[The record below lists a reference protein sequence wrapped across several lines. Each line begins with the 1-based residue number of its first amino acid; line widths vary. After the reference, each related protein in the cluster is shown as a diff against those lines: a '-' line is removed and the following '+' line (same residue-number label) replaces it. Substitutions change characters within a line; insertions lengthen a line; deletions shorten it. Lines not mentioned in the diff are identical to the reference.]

1 MESAAGIYGECL
13 IAVVLTG
20 TGTDGTQGARAVRR
34 AGGTVVVQDPESA
47 EFRGMPASIG
57 PNTVDI
63 VARLD
68 RIGVVL
74 RDLLSGV
81 EADEGP
87 GPEEER
93 QSLEQFLEEL
103 REQRGMDFTSYKT
116 PTILRRLKRR
126 MVATETGNI
135 EEYAEYLGKHP
146 EEYRWLIN
154 AFLIKVTEF
163 FRDPELFEYLREE
176 VLPELLADAR
186 EGGSQEIR
194 VWSAGCATGE
204 EAYSLAI
211 LISEALGSEA
221 GLFNVRI
228 FATDV
233 DDEAVEFARHGYYPA
248 SALTGLSEEQLER
261 YFSREGSQYQVKKQI
276 RSMIVFGEHDLAR
289 RSPFPR
295 IDLVVSRNVLI
306 YFTAELQRRALQLFA
321 YSLRD
326 GCYLVLGK
334 AETTSPLGQF
344 FTPRHRQHKVY
355 RRQGE
360 RFLMPPVAPASLAP
374 PKQRPRRERS
384 FMPGA
389 RDTSELR
396 RELRQARLAD
406 ESLLNGMPV
415 GLVVDR
421 RYDIQAINAA
431 ARRIF
436 SIHGVAVGEDL
447 LHLLRNVPYAE
458 VRRAIDVAFRDG
470 EYVRTED
477 FTVEDPATGESRYL
491 QISCRSQRDEGE
503 EGPAW
508 TVVVMINDITDIVE
522 NRHVLEERLEETQ
535 RDFEQFRS
543 EVAEETSRRKGQN
556 ERLVETNR
564 QLEEANRELNGLND
578 ELRVTNEESMLS
590 TEEAQA
596 AAEEVE
602 TLNEELQATNEEL
615 ETLNEE
621 LQATVEELNVTN
633 DDLQARS
640 VELQDFARTR
650 EQERQESEKS
660 RQRLE
665 ATLRSMSDSVL
676 AVGPEG
682 EVLFCND
689 AFIETFG
696 EIRDDESAAELLGN
710 FALLDEKGEGLA
722 HEKTPRVRAARGE
735 SFDMRFAVADEG
747 GTRRLF
753 DARAR
758 SIEVGETNG
767 GVIVIREIVG

>member
-1 MESAAGIYGECL
+1 MTKDRSFSHLVVVGSSAGGIEALSQLVSVLPEDFPAPIVIAQHLDPNSESHLKEILSRKSALPVRTVTDHDPLEAGVVFVVPANRHVNVSDSEIELVEDGAGRPMPSVDRLMESAAGIYGECL

-126 MVATETGNI
+126 MVATET
-135 EEYAEYLGKHP
+135 
-146 EEYRWLIN
+146 
-154 AFLIKVTEF
+154 
-163 FRDPELFEYLREE
+163 
-176 VLPELLADAR
+176 
-186 EGGSQEIR
+186 
-194 VWSAGCATGE
+194 
-204 EAYSLAI
+204 
-211 LISEALGSEA
+211 
-221 GLFNVRI
+221 
-228 FATDV
+228 
-233 DDEAVEFARHGYYPA
+233 
-248 SALTGLSEEQLER
+248 
-261 YFSREGSQYQVKKQI
+261 
-276 RSMIVFGEHDLAR
+276 
-289 RSPFPR
+289 
-295 IDLVVSRNVLI
+295 
-306 YFTAELQRRALQLFA
+306 
-321 YSLRD
+321 
-326 GCYLVLGK
+326 
-334 AETTSPLGQF
+334 
-344 FTPRHRQHKVY
+344 
-355 RRQGE
+355 
-360 RFLMPPVAPASLAP
+360 
-374 PKQRPRRERS
+374 
-384 FMPGA
+384 
-389 RDTSELR
+389 
-396 RELRQARLAD
+396 
-406 ESLLNGMPV
+406 LNGMPV
-415 GLVVDR
+415 GLVVVDR